1 MHKKNLLLKLGI
13 EPNKVY
19 FFEVI
24 NSEQNFEDNDTIR
37 KLMNQKIIIL
47 WKSFARSSEFDAM
60 VPTDL
65 NLLEQKMEEKKSY
78 QSENKNAFFEELKKM
93 IKENL

>member
-1 MHKKNLLLKLGI
+1 
-13 EPNKVY
+13 
-19 FFEVI
+19 
-24 NSEQNFEDNDTIR
+24 
-37 KLMNQKIIIL
+37 
-47 WKSFARSSEFDAM
+47 M

-78 QSENKNAFFEELKKM
+78 QSENKNAFFEEFEKRIQKNFEELKKM